1 MPNLT
6 LAISEELKLE
16 MEEHS
21 SVKWSSAVRNIIEQ
35 KLADFEES
43 EELAKKSKF
52 SWKDWKAIGHKIS
65 KTAAK
70 HAEALLNE
78 SYS

>member
-6 LAISEELKLE
+6 LAISRELKTE
-16 MEEHS
+16 MKRHS

-43 EELAKKSKF
+43 EKIANKSKLTM
-52 SWKDWKAIGHKIS
+52 KDLKSIGDKVS
-65 KTAAK
+65 KNAAK
-70 HAEALLNE
+70 HARALLDE
-78 SYS
+78 SNG